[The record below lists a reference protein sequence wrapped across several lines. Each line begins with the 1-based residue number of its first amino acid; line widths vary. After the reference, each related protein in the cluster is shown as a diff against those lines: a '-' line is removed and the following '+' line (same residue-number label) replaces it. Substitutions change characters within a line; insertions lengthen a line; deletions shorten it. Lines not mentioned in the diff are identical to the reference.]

1 MFKQN
6 SGDYV
11 LEYILIVW
19 NNGVKNIKL
28 DQTEFIDMCLL
39 SGDSGFN
46 MEVHTVKKNV
56 KC

>member
-46 MEVHTVKKNV
+46 MEVHMVKKNV